1 MRGGRRNESGRSLS
15 GQLHHWKTVSPLRAS
30 LIAQW
35 GKESACKAGDPGSI
49 PESGRSLSPAH
60 PLSKSCLGRVRR
72 AGR

>member
-15 GQLHHWKTVSPLRAS
+15 GQLHHWKTVFPPQGFPDSS
-30 LIAQW
+30 V